1 MDPLLVL
8 TLHSGG
14 GAYPLSALTRGL
26 TLLAASLNPPSRW
39 GDLRGVVQNGAPD
52 MYLLE
57 SGASKC
63 GGWVVVE
70 IPKRATLG

>member
-8 TLHSGG
+8 TLRYGG

-26 TLLAASLNPPSRW
+26 TLLAAPLIPPSRRRT
-39 GDLRGVVQNGAPD
+39 LRGVVQSGAPD

-57 SGASKC
+57 PGASKC

>member
-39 GDLRGVVQNGAPD
+39 RLVREVVQNGAPD

>member
-1 MDPLLVL
+1 M
-8 TLHSGG
+8 
-14 GAYPLSALTRGL
+14 SALTRGL

-39 GDLRGVVQNGAPD
+39 RDLREMVQNGAPY

>member
-14 GAYPLSALTRGL
+14 GAYPLSVLTRGL
-26 TLLAASLNPPSRW
+26 TLLAASLNPPTRW
-39 GDLRGVVQNGAPD
+39 RHRGEVVQDGAPD